1 MPTAK
6 GQMLT
11 AKCQLRTLALIILC
25 LSLALPA
32 FARDWHIARFE
43 SHIYVGSDGVTTV
56 NEHIDLVFIG
66 EYHGIYRDI
75 PVEYPGP
82 HGSNY
87 PLFLKVTSVLD
98 GSGHTLKYDSST
110 QNGNRHL
117 KIYIP
122 DAVDRSEERR
132 VGKECR

>member
-6 GQMLT
+6 CQMLT

-25 LSLALPA
+25 LSLAIPA

-43 SHIYVGSDGVTTV
+43 SHIYVASDGVPTV
-56 NEHIDLVFIG
+56 NEYIDLVFIG
-66 EYHGIYRDI
+66 EYDGIYRGI

-82 HGSNY
+82 HGSY
-87 PLFLKVTSVLD
+87 SALHRKVISVLD
-98 GSGHTLKYDSST
+98 GSGHKLKYDSST
-110 QNGNRHL
+110 HNGNRHL

-122 DAVDRSEERR
+122 DAVD
-132 VGKECR
+132 